1 MNGRRDTL
9 IALAALRHAPFA
21 AAGPQP
27 AKLARIGYPAVAL
40 AIVGSMVGCS
50 RFAA

>member
-21 AAGPQP
+21 AAGLQP
-27 AKLARIGYPAVAL
+27 AKITRIGYPAVAL
-40 AIVGSMVGCS
+40 AIAGSMVDGS